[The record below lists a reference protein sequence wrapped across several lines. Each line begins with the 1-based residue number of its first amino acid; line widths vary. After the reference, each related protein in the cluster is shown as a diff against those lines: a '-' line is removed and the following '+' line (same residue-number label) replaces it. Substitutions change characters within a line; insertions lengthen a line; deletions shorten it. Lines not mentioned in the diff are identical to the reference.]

1 MPLCPIQPTQEP
13 YRVIHVPDLRAAA
26 AWILDQYTY
35 VRCPGRGLYPGKR
48 PRTTS
53 SRALELFQ
61 PLPERPETL
70 PPHPLPLPS
79 CARGVVPTALVRAI
93 NSRFSHDRPY
103 TRVSQ
108 GCFTIDPLRNSSL
121 TFFMWGI
128 NPLQLLRGPRRA
140 SKPKRMTSI
149 KKSGKE
155 VLGEGRS

>member
-1 MPLCPIQPTQEP
+1 M
-13 YRVIHVPDLRAAA
+13 IHVPDLRAAA

-121 TFFMWGI
+121 VFFMWGYQ
-128 NPLQLLRGPRRA
+128 PVTTA
-140 SKPKRMTSI
+140 
-149 KKSGKE
+149 
-155 VLGEGRS
+155 EGAEKGVEAEKDDLH